1 MLLCCNLP
9 VCFARCQEKI
19 PPEKSPPWGVKGRV
33 RVRLG
38 IELGLESGGGG
49 FFPGGFFSRTVSHN
63 IGSALLNS
71 NPWFSNKKSLTLFKL
86 GVTFISNFLPAIKVV
101 RRQKAFPLSERG
113 FLAIFLFLPFIQN
126 YWFHGHYCT
135 FAKSNIFWVFK
146 NCVCVFKLYLQNFS
160 HSIALKRN

>member
-1 MLLCCNLP
+1 MLQPPRMFRTVSGKN
-9 VCFARCQEKI
+9 
-19 PPEKSPPWGVKGRV
+19 PPEKRPPWGVKGRV
-33 RVRLG
+33 RVWLG
-38 IELGLESGGGG
+38 IGLGLECGRD
-49 FFPGGFFSRTVSHN
+49 FFPGRFFPRTVSHN

-146 NCVCVFKLYLQNFS
+146 NCVCVFKLYLQNCS